1 MELAASRGWRV
12 FNLGSSKQVAEQG
25 AAKLRNLYPG
35 LQIEVSD
42 GFFDARSGSAENEA
56 LVKRINAYHPD
67 LLMVGMGMPR
77 QEFWTQENFSQ
88 LDAHVILS
96 STGAALEYIAGATPT
111 PPRWSGRIGL
121 EWMFRLAHEP
131 RRLFSRYLIEP
142 WYILLLLLMDYPR
155 SRYAAKLQGRAPAAY
170 AGSDEQAS
178 PIQMRGD

>member
-1 MELAASRGWRV
+1 
-12 FNLGSSKQVAEQG
+12 
-25 AAKLRNLYPG
+25 
-35 LQIEVSD
+35 
-42 GFFDARSGSAENEA
+42 
-56 LVKRINAYHPD
+56 
-67 LLMVGMGMPR
+67 MVGMGMPR

-155 SRYAAKLQGRAPAAY
+155 SRYAAKEQGRAQATY
-170 AGSDEQAS
+170 AGSDEQSS